1 MNVVLLTG
9 RLTRDPELRNLASGR
24 AVTQFGIATNEY
36 VRSQEK
42 SEFHN
47 VVTWGKL
54 AEICGQYL
62 TKGQQVALEGRLQTR
77 SWDDDRGVRHWKT
90 EVVADRV
97 EMLGGRR
104 KKDYDAEAAA
114 HNLEQQAAAMG
125 EEWVSPR
132 VAARLDALHR
142 ALTDNKLTQREVE
155 VLRLI
160 AFGHTSVEIA
170 RMLHLSP
177 RTIETHRAHI
187 HKKLGLKSRAELVRY
202 SLRRGLIGA

>member
-1 MNVVLLTG
+1 MNKVLLTG

-24 AVTQFGIATNEY
+24 AVTQFGVATNEY

-77 SWDDDRGVRHWKT
+77 SWDDDRGQRHWKT

-104 KKDYDAEAAA
+104 KKDYDAETAA
-114 HNLEQQAAAMG
+114 
-125 EEWVSPR
+125 
-132 VAARLDALHR
+132 DALVAQAEHLGESP
-142 ALTDNKLTQREVE
+142 AGDSIPASEP
-155 VLRLI
+155 I
-160 AFGHTSVEIA
+160 ADGDSEHD
-170 RMLHLSP
+170 
-177 RTIETHRAHI
+177 
-187 HKKLGLKSRAELVRY
+187 
-202 SLRRGLIGA
+202 